1 MKEIST
7 NKEPSSKGEG
17 SSVFIKCQSQALV
30 YLGIREHNRRELRTK
45 LKTKGYD
52 EDTIKSV
59 LDSLEEDGSLS
70 EERYV
75 RSFVQ
80 SSNKRHPEGKL
91 MLGRRL
97 AEKGADRETAR
108 RVLDE
113 IYTEQYTQDLV
124 SRATEDIRK
133 KGRAET
139 DEEIRFTLRKAG
151 FTSREIQL
159 ANL

>member
-7 NKEPSSKGEG
+7 NREPSSKGEG

-30 YLGIREHNRRELRTK
+30 YLGIREHNRRELSLK

-52 EDTIKSV
+52 EGTINKT

-91 MLGRRL
+91 MLQRRL
-97 AEKGADRETAR
+97 AEKGADRETSR
-108 RVLDE
+108 TVLDE
-113 IYTEQYTQDLV
+113 IYTEEYTKALV
-124 SRATEDIRK
+124 SQARATIEK
-133 KGRAET
+133 KGKAQSE
-139 DEEIRFTLRKAG
+139 DEIRFCLKKLG
-151 FTSREIQL
+151 FSDRDIKL
-159 ANL
+159 SD